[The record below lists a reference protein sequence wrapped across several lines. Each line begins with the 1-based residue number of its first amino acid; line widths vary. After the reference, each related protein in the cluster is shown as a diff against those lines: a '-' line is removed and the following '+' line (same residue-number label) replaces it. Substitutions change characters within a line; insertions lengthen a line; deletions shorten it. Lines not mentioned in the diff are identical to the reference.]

1 MKIITFIIPS
11 NKSNMLCD
19 CMVEIIPGLVITG
32 ISLYEGKYGRFIKGP
47 SIKLENG
54 KHKDLVKFEGK
65 LKEDLFT
72 LINEAYLRIKRG
84 DEVNFKV
91 LYY

>member
-1 MKIITFIIPS
+1 
-11 NKSNMLCD
+11 MLCD

-32 ISLYEGKYGRFIKGP
+32 ISLYDGKFGRFIKGP

-72 LINEAYLRIKRG
+72 LINEAYLRVERG
-84 DEVNFKV
+84 DEVDFKV
-91 LYY
+91 LHY